1 MFDMFK
7 MKYLLFTILASAFGL
22 CANAQKKAV
31 LPPGLDNYINRV
43 LTSFSVPG
51 VGVAIVKDGKVL
63 LAKGYGTKRMGENQP
78 VDENTLFLI
87 ASNSKAFT
95 ATSLAILVEE
105 GKLKWDDKV
114 IAHLPWFRMSDDYIT
129 SHITIKDLLVHHSG
143 LPAYGGDIMLFP
155 PSKYSR
161 KEILEKLPLIPMKYD
176 FRTTYAY
183 DNILYLA
190 AGEVIEK
197 ASGMSWED
205 FVKTKIF
212 GPVGMKESISR
223 YSSLKSKEN
232 FAFGHARNGKEIR
245 IVENFRDRNIGD
257 AGDPAGGICSS
268 ASDMAQWLITQL
280 DSGRTPLHNKIFD
293 PPTTAQLWNVVT
305 PMPVSKV
312 PEEIKPSQEDFW
324 GYGLGFRSYNYGK
337 YKVVGHGG
345 ALSGF
350 VSQIAM
356 VPDLKLG
363 VVVLTNQQSGGA
375 YWSVINHVLDYYM
388 NNPAFDWI
396 AGYKKLLD
404 SSIAAS
410 LKEKKRNEIKVDSA
424 DRPSLPLERYVGS
437 YTEPLMGR
445 VTITKEDSGLVMRF
459 VNSDYYIAD
468 LRYFQYNN
476 FVAKFRGTEFTTDA
490 YVSFQ
495 LDPDGTVNGLRI
507 KVIDP
512 DSDFDFDELDLKPF
526 DGTFKDSADLRQAIN
541 VELSRHPEGVFAIAA
556 KDISSGK
563 TFFMNEH
570 DNFHAAS
577 TMKTPVLIEAYK
589 QAAAGKF
596 KISGLVTVKNEF
608 RSIADGSTF
617 SIDSTDDSEHELY
630 RMIGRKTS
638 IYDLLYRMITMSS
651 NLATNNIID
660 LVGAKNVNESMR
672 NLGAKDIQVLRG
684 VEDNKAYEKGMNN
697 TVTAYDLMLIME
709 SIATEKAVSHDASG
723 EMIKIL
729 MHQHFT
735 DIIAKKLPPGVK
747 VASKSG
753 SITQITHDSGIV
765 FLPDGRKY
773 VVVLLSRGVQDHE
786 AVSETLANVSKLIYN
801 YFAK

>member
-1 MFDMFK
+1 MIRL
-7 MKYLLFTILASAFGL
+7 KYSLAAFL
-22 CANAQKKAV
+22 CLVFFLPAVAQKKSI
-31 LPPGLDNYINRV
+31 LPPKLDEYINKV
-43 LTSFSVPG
+43 IATFDLPG

-63 LAKGYGTKRMGENQP
+63 MAKGYGTKRMGENRP

-105 GKLKWDDKV
+105 GKIKWDDKV
-114 IAHLPWFRMSDDYIT
+114 IAHLPWFRMSDDYVT
-129 SHITIKDLLVHHSG
+129 SHMTIKDLLVHHSG

-161 KEILEKLPLIPMKYD
+161 KEILEKLPLIPLKYD

-212 GPVGMKESISR
+212 DRVGMKESISR
-223 YSSLKSKEN
+223 YSSLKSATN
-232 FAFGHARNGKEIR
+232 FSFGHARNGKEIR
-245 IVENFRDRNIGD
+245 VVENFRDRNIGD

-280 DSGRTPLHNKIFD
+280 DSGRTPLHNKIFN
-293 PPTTAQLWNVVT
+293 PSTTTQLWKVVT

-312 PEEIKPSQEDFW
+312 PDVIKPSQQDFW

-345 ALSGF
+345 ALRGF

-363 VVVLTNQQSGGA
+363 IVVLTNQQSGGA
-375 YWSVINHVLDYYM
+375 YWSIINHVLDYYM
-388 NNPAFDWI
+388 QNPSFDWVS
-396 AGYKKLLD
+396 GYKTLLD
-404 SSIAAS
+404 SSIAES
-410 LKEKKRNEIKVDSA
+410 LIKKRKNEIRIDTA
-424 DRPSLPLERYVGS
+424 DRPSLPVEKYVGT
-437 YTEPLMGR
+437 YTEPLMGK

-459 VNSDYYIAD
+459 LNSDYYIAD
-468 LRYFQYNN
+468 LKYFQYNN
-476 FVAKFRGTEFTTDA
+476 FVAKFRGNEFPTDA
-490 YVSFQ
+490 YLSFQ
-495 LDPDGTVNGLRI
+495 LDPDGTVNGIKI
-507 KVIDP
+507 KVLDP
-512 DSDFDFDELDLKPF
+512 DSYFDFEELDLKPF
-526 DGTFKDSADLRQAIN
+526 DGKIKDSAELRQVID

-556 KDISSGK
+556 KDLSTGK
-563 TFFMNEH
+563 TFLLNEH

-596 KISGLVTVKNEF
+596 KITDQVTVKNEF
-608 RSIADGSTF
+608 RSIADSSVY
-617 SIDSTDDSEHELY
+617 SIDSSDDSEHELY
-630 RMIGRKTS
+630 RMIGKKTS

-660 LVGAKNVNESMR
+660 IVGAKNVNARMR
-672 NLGAKDIQVLRG
+672 ELGAKDIQVLRG

-709 SIATEKAVSHDASG
+709 SIANEKAVGHTASD

-729 MHQHFT
+729 THQHFT
-735 DIIAKKLPPGVK
+735 DIIAKKLPSTVK
-747 VASKSG
+747 IASKSG
-753 SITQITHDSGIV
+753 SITKITHDSGIV

-786 AVSETLANVSKLIYN
+786 AVSATLANVSQLIYN